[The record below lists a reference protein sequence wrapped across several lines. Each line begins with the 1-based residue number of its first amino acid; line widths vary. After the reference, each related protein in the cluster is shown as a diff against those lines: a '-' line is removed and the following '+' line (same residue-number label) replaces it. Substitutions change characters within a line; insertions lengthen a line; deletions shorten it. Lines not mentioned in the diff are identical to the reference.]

1 MYIRGLGTNLVPN
14 PLFFYMFTI
23 KGQIKYIMKRNIGN
37 TILTKDYIFSK
48 VSQITIFSTYTGISV
63 EDIQHCIDTGEF
75 ISSPFR
81 EDTHPSFGF
90 RYDNRNKLKGRDFA
104 GYWWGDCI
112 DAAATVLSEIVHK
125 QIDISIK
132 SQFLFVLKHI
142 AYTFRNIIYG
152 QDKDENNDSSIARAI
167 SNVRNHKPI
176 IELVTRP
183 WNNLDAKYWGQF
195 GISLNFLNTHF
206 VYPVEQF
213 YINRSTN
220 PIPKYFYDKDK
231 TDLCYGYVLGQDN
244 RGIVNVKLY
253 FPNRNKKTEVKFI
266 TNSNTIEGVINL
278 ELDRYDAIIITKSTK
293 DRLSLESYIKNYSHS
308 ILHGGS
314 TLETKYIGVVNI
326 PHETYKLRQIEYDW
340 LRSKLTRNGFLIS
353 LMDNDRTG
361 LMETIILKNDYDIIP
376 IIIPKELG
384 VKDFAEL
391 RSSYSINVINEL
403 TQQVV
408 KYIEDN
414 YGEETEFTWNTEESD
429 TLPY

>member
-1 MYIRGLGTNLVPN
+1 MYVRGLGTILVPS
-14 PLFFYMFTI
+14 PLFLYVHD
-23 KGQIKYIMKRNIGN
+23 KGQIRNIMKRNISN

-152 QDKDENNDSSIARAI
+152 QDKDENNDYNIARAI

-195 GISLNFLNTHF
+195 GINLNFLNTHF
-206 VYPVEQF
+206 VYPVDQF

-220 PIPKYFYDKDK
+220 P
-231 TDLCYGYVLGQDN
+231 
-244 RGIVNVKLY
+244 
-253 FPNRNKKTEVKFI
+253 
-266 TNSNTIEGVINL
+266 NTIEGVINL
-278 ELDRYDAIIITKSTK
+278 ELDNYDVIIITKSTK
-293 DRLSLESYIKNYSHS
+293 DRLSLECYLKSINHS
-308 ILHGGS
+308 ILYGGS
-314 TLETKYIGVVNI
+314 TLESKTIGVVNI

-340 LRSKLTRNGFLIS
+340 LRSKLNRNGFLIS

-361 LMETIILKNDYDIIP
+361 LMEAVILKNDYDIIP

-391 RSSYSINVINEL
+391 RSSYSTDVINEL
-403 TQQVV
+403 TQQVI

-414 YGEETEFTWNTEESD
+414 YGEETEFTWDTEESN

>member
-1 MYIRGLGTNLVPN
+1 MYVRGLGTILVPS
-14 PLFFYMFTI
+14 PLFLYVHD
-23 KGQIKYIMKRNIGN
+23 KGQIRNIMKRNISN

-152 QDKDENNDSSIARAI
+152 QDKDENNDYNIARAI

-195 GISLNFLNTHF
+195 GINLNFLNTHF
-206 VYPVEQF
+206 VYPVDQF

-231 TDLCYGYVLGQDN
+231 TDLCYGYVLGQDK

-278 ELDRYDAIIITKSTK
+278 ELDNYDIIIITKSTK
-293 DRLSLESYIKNYSHS
+293 DRLSLECYLKSINHS
-308 ILHGGS
+308 ILYGGS
-314 TLETKYIGVVNI
+314 TLESKTIGVVNI

-340 LRSKLTRNGFLIS
+340 LRSKLNRNGFLIS

-361 LMETIILKNDYDIIP
+361 LMEAIILKNDYDIIP

-391 RSSYSINVINEL
+391 RSSYSTNVINEL

-408 KYIEDN
+408 KYIEEN
-414 YGEETEFTWNTEESD
+414 YGEETEFTWDTEESN

>member
-1 MYIRGLGTNLVPN
+1 MYVRGLGTILVPS
-14 PLFFYMFTI
+14 PLFLYVHD
-23 KGQIKYIMKRNIGN
+23 KGQIRNIMKRNISN

-104 GYWWGDCI
+104 GY
-112 DAAATVLSEIVHK
+112 
-125 QIDISIK
+125 K

-152 QDKDENNDSSIARAI
+152 QDKDENNDYNIARAI

-195 GISLNFLNTHF
+195 GVNLNFLNTHF
-206 VYPVEQF
+206 VYPVDQF

-220 PIPKYFYDKDK
+220 PIPKYFYDKNK
-231 TDLCYGYVLGQDN
+231 TDLCYGYVLGQDK

-278 ELDRYDAIIITKSTK
+278 ELDNYDVIIITKSTK
-293 DRLSLESYIKNYSHS
+293 DRLSLECYLKSINHS
-308 ILHGGS
+308 SLYGGS
-314 TLETKYIGVVNI
+314 TLESKAIGVVNI

-340 LRSKLTRNGFLIS
+340 LRSKLNRNGFLIS

-361 LMETIILKNDYDIIP
+361 LMEAVILKNDYDIIP

-391 RSSYSINVINEL
+391 RSSYSTNVINEL

-414 YGEETEFTWNTEESD
+414 YGEETEFTWDTEESN

>member
-1 MYIRGLGTNLVPN
+1 MYVRGLGTILVPS
-14 PLFFYMFTI
+14 PLFLYVHD
-23 KGQIKYIMKRNIGN
+23 KGQIRNIMKRNISN

-152 QDKDENNDSSIARAI
+152 QDKDENNDYNIARAI

-183 WNNLDAKYWGQF
+183 WNNLDAKY
-195 GISLNFLNTHF
+195 
-206 VYPVEQF
+206 
-213 YINRSTN
+213 
-220 PIPKYFYDKDK
+220 
-231 TDLCYGYVLGQDN
+231 
-244 RGIVNVKLY
+244 
-253 FPNRNKKTEVKFI
+253 
-266 TNSNTIEGVINL
+266 
-278 ELDRYDAIIITKSTK
+278 
-293 DRLSLESYIKNYSHS
+293 
-308 ILHGGS
+308 
-314 TLETKYIGVVNI
+314 
-326 PHETYKLRQIEYDW
+326 
-340 LRSKLTRNGFLIS
+340 
-353 LMDNDRTG
+353 
-361 LMETIILKNDYDIIP
+361 
-376 IIIPKELG
+376 
-384 VKDFAEL
+384 
-391 RSSYSINVINEL
+391 
-403 TQQVV
+403 
-408 KYIEDN
+408 
-414 YGEETEFTWNTEESD
+414 
-429 TLPY
+429 